1 MDILGGRVASAYG
14 WKYVNVK
21 RMLEQHTNT
30 KRYRPLSVVTYVLLY
45 RLKLSQECPLVEGS
59 WPCPFIV
66 EG

>member
-30 KRYRPLSVVTYVLLY
+30 KRYRLLSVVTYVLFDCIALS
-45 RLKLSQECPLVEGS
+45 LKA
-59 WPCPFIV
+59 
-66 EG
+66 